1 MSSHL
6 PKQLALKMNGAKAS
20 SQCST
25 VGAIMARTQGLEVL
39 TSRRVM
45 ALSVEGTAMSG
56 PGAAASADL
65 GGSSKYSSEIL
76 EH

>member
-1 MSSHL
+1 MD
-6 PKQLALKMNGAKAS
+6 GAKAS
-20 SQCST
+20 SQYST
-25 VGAIMARTQGLEVL
+25 VGAVMACTQGLEVL
-39 TSRRVM
+39 ISRRVM
-45 ALSVEGTAMSG
+45 AVSVEGTAVSW

>member
-6 PKQLALKMNGAKAS
+6 LKQLALKMDVAKTS
-20 SQCST
+20 SQYST
-25 VGAIMARTQGLEVL
+25 VGAIMACTQGLKVL

-45 ALSVEGTAMSG
+45 ALRIEGTAVSW

-65 GGSSKYSSEIL
+65 GGSSKY
-76 EH
+76 

>member
-6 PKQLALKMNGAKAS
+6 PKQLALKMDGAKAS
-20 SQCST
+20 SQYLT
-25 VGAIMARTQGLEVL
+25 VGAIMACTQGLEVL

-45 ALSVEGTAMSG
+45 ALSVEGTTVSW

>member
-6 PKQLALKMNGAKAS
+6 PKQLALKIDGIKES
-20 SQCST
+20 SQYST

-45 ALSVEGTAMSG
+45 ALSVEETTVSW
-56 PGAAASADL
+56 PRAAASSDL